1 MFKGGSQKM
10 KSTLY
15 GEFYKLVHKK
25 ITCFAP
31 FLILISMIAMG
42 LATGKTQP
50 KLLVMTCFASSEP
63 ILLTLVIV
71 ASSTFSMEFQN
82 NAILTLQ
89 YKSPS
94 KLAIYLSKLLVITI
108 YNLILHCLTMIIT
121 GILAVSPII
130 KPISWTAIYQHQQS
144 LIVNMLSTT
153 GIDLITSTFI
163 ISLIFL
169 TSILVNSN
177 ALVVTLNIIIIFIG
191 TYASSSLLLIGYR
204 LSRVLRWNPL
214 NMINLTQQYYN
225 AAMIQVTKLSISQLS
240 LATILYFL
248 LFFIIGYLIFRKK
261 RF

>member
-1 MFKGGSQKM
+1 M
-10 KSTLY
+10 
-15 GEFYKLVHKK
+15 
-25 ITCFAP
+25 
-31 FLILISMIAMG
+31 
-42 LATGKTQP
+42 
-50 KLLVMTCFASSEP
+50 
-63 ILLTLVIV
+63 
-71 ASSTFSMEFQN
+71 
-82 NAILTLQ
+82 
-89 YKSPS
+89 
-94 KLAIYLSKLLVITI
+94 AIYLSKLLVIII

-163 ISLIFL
+163 SLIFL

-191 TYASSSLLLIGYR
+191 TYASSSLLLIGSR
-204 LSRVLRWNPL
+204 FSRVLRWNPL